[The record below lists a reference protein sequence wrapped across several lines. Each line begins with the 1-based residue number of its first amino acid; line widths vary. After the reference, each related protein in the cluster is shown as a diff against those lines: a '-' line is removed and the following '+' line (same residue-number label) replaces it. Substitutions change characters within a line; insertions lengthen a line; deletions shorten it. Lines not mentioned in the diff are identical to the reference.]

1 MRTIRDDL
9 LRCVFYVAIKPIDG
23 PHQLIGTAFTLSKLI
38 PGGKLESVTKGL
50 GHAMMMSYV
59 VTAKHVIAGA
69 RNKGVQDIYLRVNT
83 RDGGIAY
90 RAYDINAFQLH
101 PDADVA
107 VLPSYDA
114 VSHDHVA
121 WNMNDCATPEA
132 MKFHDVGVGSE
143 VSIVG
148 LFRYHTG
155 DARNTPIV
163 RSGNIAGLPEEPVH
177 TKMGPMEVIFVEAR
191 STGGLSGSPVFVN
204 LGRLVA
210 HDDGTVSATPL
221 ATSGLLGLMHGHYDE
236 PGVSGDDQQRVNV
249 GIGMVVPVTKIL
261 ELINSPF
268 NLEQEGRESV
278 RD

>member
-23 PHQLIGTAFTLSKLI
+23 APQVIGTAFTLSKLI
-38 PGGKLESVTKGL
+38 PGGTVKHVAKGL
-50 GHAMMMSYV
+50 GHGMMCNYV
-59 VTAKHVIAGA
+59 VTAKHVIEAA
-69 RNKGVQDIYLRVNT
+69 RNKGVQDIYLRLNT
-83 RDGGIAY
+83 RDGGSTH
-90 RAYDINAFQLH
+90 RFYDINEFQLH

-107 VLPSYDA
+107 VLPTFDP
-114 VSHDHVA
+114 VSHDHIA
-121 WNMNDCATPEA
+121 WNIDDCATPER

-143 VSIVG
+143 VTIVG
-148 LFRYHTG
+148 LFRYHKG

-163 RSGNIAGLPEEPVH
+163 RTGNIAGIPAEAVN
-177 TKMGPMEVIFVEAR
+177 TGMGPMEVIFVEAR

-210 HDDGTVSATPL
+210 QDDGTVSARPL
-221 ATSGLLGLMHGHYDE
+221 AVSGLLGLMHGHFDE
-236 PGVSGDDQQRVNV
+236 LGEDQQPVNV

-268 NLEQEGRESV
+268 NLEVEAREADQA
-278 RD
+278 R